1 MGAFLTSIEGRFKL
15 LGSEPLLAD
24 WFTGVLRVPR
34 GEMLAYV
41 HMGFGSVYDDEL
53 HIHVERGRVTGSR
66 VYDNR
71 GEEADSKAALWD
83 GGRAE
88 RHPSSIALRSFA
100 RHPTHSTGQNEM
112 PKRADAPAFH
122 RHCRA
127 ANCRSSQRYVF
138 HLMRGGLGGSSSA
151 SNALNNLSPSRTP
164 IRLACSMARS

>member
-53 HIHVERGRVTGSR
+53 HIHVERGRVTGTR

-71 GEEADSKAALWD
+71 GEEADLKAALWD
-83 GGRAE
+83 GGCAE
-88 RHPSSIALRSFA
+88 RHPSS
-100 RHPTHSTGQNEM
+100 
-112 PKRADAPAFH
+112 
-122 RHCRA
+122 
-127 ANCRSSQRYVF
+127 NC
-138 HLMRGGLGGSSSA
+138 
-151 SNALNNLSPSRTP
+151 T
-164 IRLACSMARS
+164 